1 MKLIPQTSKV
11 ARIRMD
17 FHIAKGFVGYTLND
31 KVEFLDKSSCRIV
44 SVGAR
49 TGSISKVIDLAE
61 DEEVIGI
68 KAKAIDGK
76 LFNLQFKIGRLA
88 TFKRD
93 SNIIFN

>member
-1 MKLIPQTSKV
+1 
-11 ARIRMD
+11 MD

-68 KAKAIDGK
+68 
-76 LFNLQFKIGRLA
+76 
-88 TFKRD
+88 
-93 SNIIFN
+93 